1 MKNTFLAADFGG
13 GSGRVMAGYIEDGR
27 LVLEEI
33 HRFGNRQVRIGRHVY
48 WDFPALFEDMKEG
61 IRKAAH
67 RDDLC
72 IKSIGV
78 DTWGVD
84 FGFVDAQGNLLGLP
98 VCYRDERTAGLC
110 EEFIQTHDVAA
121 HYGTVGIQMMDINSI
136 YQLIAMKREG
146 SPILDCAAHLLFT
159 PDLFSFF
166 LTGEANCE
174 YSIAST
180 SELLDARS
188 RSWNYALIDSLG
200 LRREMFPPI
209 VMPGTV
215 RGHLTAEVAAD
226 LGLTTDVK
234 VIAVGSHDTQSAS
247 FASAYKMATVPVAS
261 ATAPVASPSA
271 PVAFLSSGTWSLLG
285 VALDEPVLTEEARL
299 AGCSNEGGI
308 LLKTSEL
315 SPYRGEVEG
324 GFNFLQNITGLWFLQ
339 RLMAQWEKRGENVAF
354 DVILPAAEAAEIA
367 TVVDVD
373 DPIFANPRDMEQT
386 ILDYCRER
394 SLQVPATIGETVRV
408 VLQSLAQRYAKGIAH
423 FNALLP
429 QPVRAI
435 NIIGG
440 GSRNALLNRL
450 TAEATGLPVIAG
462 PVEATGI
469 GNILLQAIACGEV
482 AADSKVEIE

>member
-27 LVLEEI
+27 LKLEEI

-61 IRKAAH
+61 IRKAAK
-67 RDDLC
+67 REDLC
-72 IKSIGV
+72 IKSIGI

-110 EEFIQTHDVAA
+110 EEYIHTHDVKA
-121 HYGTVGIQMMDINSI
+121 HYGVAGIQMMDINSI

-159 PDLFSFF
+159 PDLFSYF

-174 YSIAST
+174 YTIAST
-180 SELLDARS
+180 SELLDARQ
-188 RSWNYALIDSLG
+188 RTWNYELIESLG

-215 RGHLTAEVAAD
+215 RGHLIAEVAAD

-247 FASAYKMATVPVAS
+247 FASEYKAQS
-261 ATAPVASPSA
+261 AQLEGPI
-271 PVAFLSSGTWSLLG
+271 AFLSSGTWSLLG
-285 VALDEPVLTEEARL
+285 AIIDEPVLTEEARTS
-299 AGCSNEGGI
+299 GCSNEGG
-308 LLKTSEL
+308 
-315 SPYRGEVEG
+315 VG
-324 GFNFLQNITGLWFLQ
+324 GKINFLQNITGLWFLQ

-354 DVILPAAEAAEIA
+354 DVILPAAEVAEIS
-367 TVVDVD
+367 TIVDVD
-373 DPIFANPRDMEQT
+373 DPVFANPRDMEQT
-386 ILDYCRER
+386 IFDYCRER
-394 SLQVPATIGETVRV
+394 NCQVPSTIGETVRV
-408 VLQSLAQRYAKGIAH
+408 VLQSLAHRYAKGIRD

-429 QPVRAI
+429 TPIRAI

-469 GNILLQAIACGEV
+469 GNVLLQIICCGEITN
-482 AADSKVEIE
+482 DSNITIE